1 MPAASKVLIGTQA
14 RRFANLGIQV
24 RKYNQL
30 LITILAVISPSAAFA
45 CASCGCSLNSD
56 FSVQGLSTMGGWSAD
71 LRYDY
76 LNQNQLRSGTKTISA
91 ASAANTTNT
100 QTNGPAEV
108 EQYTKNNY
116 LTATLDYNN
125 AKSWGASVVLPYID
139 RSHST
144 LGTGSDGS
152 TFDPANGAYGSS
164 ASGLGDVRVIGRY
177 FGFSEEKNFGIQFGV
192 KLPTGQKNQV
202 SNFGNPTPVDPGL
215 QLGTGT
221 TDLILGVYRFDNLS
235 ANWDYFTQAGLQG
248 VVKKSTM
255 AAGSYKPGSSMN
267 LNFGV
272 RYQGFERIIPTLQ
285 INARYV
291 RTDSGDAA
299 DTYAT
304 GGKLVYLTPGVIVP
318 ISEKFSA
325 YANVQLPIY
334 QNVNGIQ
341 LAPKYIGSV
350 GVRIAF

>member
-1 MPAASKVLIGTQA
+1 MKKSNRLSIPM
-14 RRFANLGIQV
+14 
-24 RKYNQL
+24 
-30 LITILAVISPSAAFA
+30 LAIPFLTALPSGAAFA

-56 FSVQGLSTMGGWSAD
+56 FSVQGLATMGGWSAD

-76 LNQNQLRSGTKTISA
+76 LNQNQLRSGTRTISA
-91 ASAANTTNT
+91 ASAANVTNT
-100 QTNGPAEV
+100 QTNAPAEV
-108 EQYTKNNY
+108 EQYTRNDY
-116 LTATLDYNN
+116 LNATLDYNN

-164 ASGLGDVRVIGRY
+164 ASGLGDVRVVGRY
-177 FGFSEEKNFGIQFGV
+177 FGFSEQKNFGIQFGV
-192 KLPTGQKNQV
+192 KLPTGKKDQV
-202 SNFGNPTPVDPGL
+202 SNSGNPTPVDPGL

-235 ANWDYFTQAGLQG
+235 ANWDYFMQASLQG
-248 VVKKSTM
+248 VVKKSMM
-255 AAGSYKPGSSMN
+255 AAGSYKPGNSMN

-272 RYQGFERIIPTLQ
+272 RYQGFERFIPTLQ
-285 INARYV
+285 INARYAK
-291 RTDSGDAA
+291 TDSGDAA

-304 GGKLVYLTPGVIVP
+304 GGTLVYLTPGVIVP
-318 ISEKFSA
+318 IGEKFSA
-325 YANVQLPIY
+325 YANVQLPVY

-341 LAPKYIGSV
+341 LAPKFIGSV
-350 GVRIAF
+350 GMRIAF

>member
-1 MPAASKVLIGTQA
+1 MKRSKRLSIPMLAIPMLAAVPSGT
-14 RRFANLGIQV
+14 
-24 RKYNQL
+24 
-30 LITILAVISPSAAFA
+30 AFA
-45 CASCGCSLNSD
+45 CASCGCSINSD
-56 FSVQGLSTMGGWSAD
+56 FSVQGLSTTGGWSAD

-91 ASAANTTNT
+91 TSAANATNM
-100 QTNGPAEV
+100 QTNSPAEV

-125 AKSWGASVVLPYID
+125 AKSFGVSFVLPYID
-139 RSHST
+139 RTHST

-164 ASGLGDVRVIGRY
+164 ASGLGDIKVLGRY
-177 FGFSEEKNFGIQFGV
+177 FGFSEQRNFGIQFGL

-202 SNFGNPTPVDPGL
+202 SNAGNPTPVDPGL

-221 TDLILGVYRFDNLS
+221 TDLIIGAYRFDNLS
-235 ANWDYFTQAGLQG
+235 ANWDYFAQASLQAALNS
-248 VVKKSTM
+248 STM
-255 AAGSYKPGSSMN
+255 AAGSYKPGSSVN

-272 RYQGFERIIPTLQ
+272 RYQGFERFIPSLQ
-285 INARYV
+285 INARHAKP
-291 RTDSGDAA
+291 DSGDAA

-304 GGKLVYLTPGVIVP
+304 GGTLVYLTPGIIVP
-318 ISEKFSA
+318 ITEKFAA
-325 YANVQLPIY
+325 YGNVQLPIY

-341 LAPKYIGSV
+341 LAPKYIASA
-350 GVRIAF
+350 GVRFAF